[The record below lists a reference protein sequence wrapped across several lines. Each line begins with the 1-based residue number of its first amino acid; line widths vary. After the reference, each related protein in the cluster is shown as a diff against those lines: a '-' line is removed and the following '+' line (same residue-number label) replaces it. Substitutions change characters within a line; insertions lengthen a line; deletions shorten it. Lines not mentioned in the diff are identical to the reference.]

1 MDELYLD
8 GFVNLGNAYFY
19 LKEYDDA
26 IKNYDQSIRLNPQNA
41 DYYVNRGLAYMSK
54 GDNATAVADFEKAL
68 SLDPSNNKAKIN
80 LQKIES
86 ES

>member
-1 MDELYLD
+1 
-8 GFVNLGNAYFY
+8 
-19 LKEYDDA
+19 
-26 IKNYDQSIRLNPQNA
+26 
-41 DYYVNRGLAYMSK
+41 MSK